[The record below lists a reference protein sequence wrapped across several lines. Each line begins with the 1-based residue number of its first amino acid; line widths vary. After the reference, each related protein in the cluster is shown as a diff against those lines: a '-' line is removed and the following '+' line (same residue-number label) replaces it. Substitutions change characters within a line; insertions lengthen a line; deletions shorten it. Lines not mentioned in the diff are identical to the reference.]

1 MGPGYLRY
9 PGFLFY
15 ACTDLH
21 IMLTARSCG
30 FAFWTSVALI
40 VSSCHAQGAGFDA
53 GNAYNVCLVKGF
65 RTGVGG
71 MRLPVWRP
79 YLLLKDG
86 TAYENPQ
93 SAPDNFDLATS
104 RQSEAGRWGTWTRQG
119 GGVALNMPNRNPMT
133 GTHCVSPAPAGMT
146 LQGSYK
152 HVGGGGTMIAGG
164 HASFMRSDTYQF
176 YADGHFT
183 GSSSSGLVS
192 PGASTASSDA
202 GRVGHYKIHDYSID
216 LRYDDGS
223 EAQLFFYTDGQQ
235 LVHIGED
242 DFVPAGD

>member
-1 MGPGYLRY
+1 
-9 PGFLFY
+9 
-15 ACTDLH
+15 
-21 IMLTARSCG
+21 MLTTRPHG
-30 FAFWTSVALI
+30 FAFLIAASLAL
-40 VSSCHAQGAGFDA
+40 SSCHAQGAGFDTSR
-53 GNAYNVCLVKGF
+53 AYNVCLVKGF

-93 SAPDNFDLATS
+93 QAPDSFDVASS
-104 RQSEAGRWGTWTRQG
+104 RQSEAGRWGTWTQQG
-119 GGVALNMPNRNPMT
+119 SGVAVNMPNHNPMNSAQ
-133 GTHCVSPAPAGMT
+133 CMSPATAGAS

-152 HVGGGGTMIAGG
+152 HVGGGGTVIAGG
-164 HASFMRSDTYQF
+164 HGSFMRSDTYHF

-183 GSSSSGLVS
+183 GGSSSGLVS
-192 PGASTASSDA
+192 PGASAVSPDA
-202 GRVGHYKIHDYSID
+202 GRAGHYKIHDYTID

-223 EAQLFFYTDGQQ
+223 DAPLFFYTDGAQ

-242 DFVPAGD
+242 DYVPATD